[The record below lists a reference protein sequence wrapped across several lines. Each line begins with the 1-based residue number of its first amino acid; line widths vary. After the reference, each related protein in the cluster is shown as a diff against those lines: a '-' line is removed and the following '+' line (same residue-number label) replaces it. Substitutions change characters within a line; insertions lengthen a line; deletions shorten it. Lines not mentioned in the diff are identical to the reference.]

1 MGGIAS
7 VENKVRQNT
16 KERVKVKRGLVSV
29 NRETRAAKRI
39 EHRMLTIVKVGRV
52 LGQRHDAHLAKD
64 WKAEKEALEFILVVV
79 PAAFL
84 YPASRFNV

>member
-1 MGGIAS
+1 
-7 VENKVRQNT
+7 
-16 KERVKVKRGLVSV
+16 
-29 NRETRAAKRI
+29 
-39 EHRMLTIVKVGRV
+39 MLTIVKVGRV